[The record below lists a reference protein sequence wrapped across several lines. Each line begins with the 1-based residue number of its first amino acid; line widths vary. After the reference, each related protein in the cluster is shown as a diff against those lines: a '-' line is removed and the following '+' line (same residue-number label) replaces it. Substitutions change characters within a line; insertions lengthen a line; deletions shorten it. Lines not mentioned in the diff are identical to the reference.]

1 MVDVSGLLLSVS
13 SLSFSVSL
21 SLSWESSSTP
31 FSEATSPSSSS
42 SPLLLYPMNSP
53 QNYSSSRKYFLYLDS
68 CFLFLL
74 NFCSWLNYYRFLTLQ
89 GPSRNVFS
97 AQGLVTYYEGVT
109 HTQLGRRCLWLK
121 LYVHFD
127 VIVRRESRK
136 EYSLEAAILC
146 SNSESRF
153 SDTAWERW
161 LKTSFIHG
169 SSSSLLELSLFSCS
183 LSCSSSTKSI
193 FLFILMCSRGR
204 RSFEW

>member
-53 QNYSSSRKYFLYLDS
+53 QNYSSSRKYFLYLDR

-97 AQGLVTYYEGVT
+97 AQGLVTLLLWGSNTYSTRSAMFVTKIIRSLRRNCPPGVQKRILFGSG
-109 HTQLGRRCLWLK
+109 HTMQQFRITLFRHCLGKMTQNIFYSWFLIFAFRTFAFFMFTLVLFFNQIY
-121 LYVHFD
+121 LSLHFD
-127 VIVRRESRK
+127 E
-136 EYSLEAAILC
+136 
-146 SNSESRF
+146 F
-153 SDTAWERW
+153 PWE
-161 LKTSFIHG
+161 T
-169 SSSSLLELSLFSCS
+169 
-183 LSCSSSTKSI
+183 
-193 FLFILMCSRGR
+193 
-204 RSFEW
+204 